1 MTRIVTTE
9 DIINANLLGRRHCR
23 EDRDEFGQEAV
34 AAILDDVFEQ
44 HDPMEV
50 VLTVTGEKDT
60 DEPDLILTAYEKG
73 YDDEFYGD

>member
-9 DIINANLLGRRHCR
+9 DIHNANLLGRRHCR

-34 AAILDDVFEQ
+34 GNADLFEE

-50 VLTVTGEKDT
+50 VLTVTGEKDV
-60 DEPDLILTAYEKG
+60 DEPDLILDAYEQG